1 MGHSQDGE
9 EGEGEGE
16 GVKLAYLRIRVKLDA
31 DYTHRKGIY
40 PTSTT
45 AIYVLLESLILFAN
59 PKFI

>member
-1 MGHSQDGE
+1 M
-9 EGEGEGE
+9 
-16 GVKLAYLRIRVKLDA
+16 ALRIRVGPKA

-45 AIYVLLESLILFAN
+45 AIYVLQESFILFGN